1 MKNNFTSSKKI
12 GTRQLTVVGMLSAIS
27 IVLGLTGYGFI
38 PLPTAKATI
47 MHIPVIIGAII
58 EGPLVGMMIGL
69 MFGVFSIIQ
78 NITAPTFLSF
88 ALINPLV
95 SVLPRVFIGVTAYYS
110 YKLIKI
116 KNEAARSAIAAAIG
130 SLTNTFGVLTMIYLL
145 YAAQYAQKKNI
156 APSTVEK
163 TIYSIALIN
172 GIPEAIISVLIVIP
186 VVLAVRKIKK

>member
-27 IVLGLTGYGFI
+27 IILGLTGYGFI

-47 MHIPVIIGAII
+47 MHVPVIIGAII
-58 EGPLVGMMIGL
+58 EGPLVGMLIGL
-69 MFGVFSIIQ
+69 IFGVFSIIQ
-78 NITAPTFLSF
+78 NITTPNILSF
-88 ALINPLV
+88 AFINPLV
-95 SVLPRVFIGVTAYYS
+95 SVLPRVLIGVTAYYS

-116 KNEAARSAIAAAIG
+116 KNETVRSAIAAAIG

-156 APSTVEK
+156 APSTVAK

-186 VVLAVRKIKK
+186 VILAVRKIKK